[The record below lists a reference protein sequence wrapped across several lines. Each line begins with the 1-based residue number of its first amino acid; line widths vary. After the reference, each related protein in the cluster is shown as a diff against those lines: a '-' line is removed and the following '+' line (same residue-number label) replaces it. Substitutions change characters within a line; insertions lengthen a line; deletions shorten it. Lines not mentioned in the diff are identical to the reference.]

1 MSKGKKVIITI
12 LVDAVMLAVLVF
24 SVYSMLFRAKTES
37 MKNVYTALIVITI
50 PVIFLVTYMNVAGD
64 KYDYKEEDFEEDEFE
79 EGTETNTEINSE
91 TNSDSNSEMI
101 SEEAFETGTEVIKNT
116 EESIEA

>member
-12 LVDAVMLAVLVF
+12 LVDAAMLAILVF
-24 SVYSMLFRAKTES
+24 SVYSMLFHAKTEL
-37 MKNVYTALIVITI
+37 MKNVYTAFIVIAI

-79 EGTETNTEINSE
+79 EETETNPEINSE
-91 TNSDSNSEMI
+91 TNSDSNSEKI
-101 SEEAFETGTEVIKNT
+101 SEETFGAGTEGIKNK